1 MKCHGNALSRRNF
14 LTVGAVGGLGLTLAD
29 YLMVRQAQAELV
41 HYDFIEAKAQSC
53 IHIYLP
59 GGMAHQESFDPKPFS
74 PIEYRGEMRTIKTNT
89 GEEVSETIPHL
100 AKIADK
106 YELIRS
112 MSHGE
117 AAHERGTHNMFTGYR
132 PSPASPASV
141 PLSATNTARGT
152 ICRRTSVFLASR
164 MSLPAAGT

>member
-106 YELIRS
+106 FALIRS

-117 AAHERGTHNMFTGYR
+117 AAHE
-132 PSPASPASV
+132 PASV